1 MMRAKPCQQTERGI
15 AQVFANRMIGARALH
30 PTRTAVDAKLMERS
44 GLDEMS
50 LRRVRRAFMTV
61 WNRAPYGEKKS
72 LTEGSICVRY
82 RFVTDLLKEVW
93 QAETWRLWLRYLEH
107 NERDIEEMR
116 LGEYPISPYNVRLFS
131 ALLGIKVDFLL
142 MGAWPISDHVGPNI
156 DAYPATGT
164 RV

>member
-1 MMRAKPCQQTERGI
+1 MFSSHMPNGRAS
-15 AQVFANRMIGARALH
+15 H

-44 GLDEMS
+44 GLDELS
-50 LRRVRRAFMTV
+50 LRRARRAFMDR
-61 WNRAPYGEKKS
+61 WNRTPYAEKKS
-72 LTEGSICVRY
+72 QAEGSICVRY

-93 QAETWRLWLRYLEH
+93 AAETWRLWLRYLEH
-107 NERDIEEMR
+107 SERDIEEMR
-116 LGEYPISPYNVRLFS
+116 QGEYPISPYIVRLFS

-142 MGAWPISDHVGPNI
+142 MGAWPISDHVGANI